1 MIGVEASKGKLNQV
15 LTDLIRRCLFRISLP
30 LLTAVNG
37 FAAVVP
43 YHSRPPRDAPKTYPV
58 AALSRR
64 TKPLLVRYRMGAD
77 EEVFRLT
84 GYLYTDAPCSTSPT
98 SAITLPGRR
107 TKITTAQKTVT
118 AASHQQSVENAVW

>member
-1 MIGVEASKGKLNQV
+1 MPSEGFGFAP
-15 LTDLIRRCLFRISLP
+15 LP

-37 FAAVVP
+37 FGAVIPKHVRQKP
-43 YHSRPPRDAPKTYPV
+43 WHAERSHLARD
-58 AALSRR
+58 
-64 TKPLLVRYRMGAD
+64 RMGAD

-84 GYLYTDAPCSTSPT
+84 GYLYTDAPCSASPT

-107 TKITTAQKTVT
+107 TKIATAQKTVT